1 MSTRQNKRNG
11 KLGLI
16 ISFVIGVGLGILVAP
31 RTGDETRRILS
42 EIGKQYESIVAQK
55 LFRDKKEIF
64 YLRKRIIATFRVRR
78 HNSFRNPRIEQF

>member
-42 EIGKQYESIVAQK
+42 EIGKQYIQK
-55 LFRDKKEIF
+55 SSDWLNEKIDQFSE
-64 YLRKRIIATFRVRR
+64 IATKYA
-78 HNSFRNPRIEQF
+78 EDMKEYLEEKE

>member
-42 EIGKQYESIVAQK
+42 EIGKQYIQK
-55 LFRDKKEIF
+55 SSDWLNEKIDQFSE
-64 YLRKRIIATFRVRR
+64 IATKYAED
-78 HNSFRNPRIEQF
+78 IKEYLEEKE

>member
-42 EIGKQYESIVAQK
+42 EIGKQYIHKSSDWLNEKIDQFS
-55 LFRDKKEIF
+55 E
-64 YLRKRIIATFRVRR
+64 IATKYAED
-78 HNSFRNPRIEQF
+78 IKEYLEEKE

>member
-31 RTGDETRRILS
+31 RTGDKTRRILS
-42 EIGKQYESIVAQK
+42 EIGKQYIQK
-55 LFRDKKEIF
+55 SSDWLNEKIDQFSE
-64 YLRKRIIATFRVRR
+64 IATKYAED
-78 HNSFRNPRIEQF
+78 IKEYLEEKE

>member
-16 ISFVIGVGLGILVAP
+16 TSFVIGVGLGILVAP

-42 EIGKQYESIVAQK
+42 EIGKQYIQK
-55 LFRDKKEIF
+55 SSDWLNEKIDQFSE
-64 YLRKRIIATFRVRR
+64 IATKYAED
-78 HNSFRNPRIEQF
+78 IKEYLEEKE

>member
-16 ISFVIGVGLGILVAP
+16 IPFVIGVGLGILVAP

-42 EIGKQYESIVAQK
+42 EIGKQYIQK
-55 LFRDKKEIF
+55 SSDWLNEKIDQFSE
-64 YLRKRIIATFRVRR
+64 IATKYAED
-78 HNSFRNPRIEQF
+78 IKEYLEEKE

>member
-1 MSTRQNKRNG
+1 MSNRQNKRNG

-42 EIGKQYESIVAQK
+42 EIGKQYIQK
-55 LFRDKKEIF
+55 SSDWLNEKIDQFSE
-64 YLRKRIIATFRVRR
+64 IATKYAED
-78 HNSFRNPRIEQF
+78 IKEYLEEKE

>member
-42 EIGKQYESIVAQK
+42 KIGKQYIQK
-55 LFRDKKEIF
+55 SSDWLNEKIDQFSE
-64 YLRKRIIATFRVRR
+64 IATKYAED
-78 HNSFRNPRIEQF
+78 IKEYLEEKE

>member
-11 KLGLI
+11 KLCLI

-42 EIGKQYESIVAQK
+42 EIGKQYIQK
-55 LFRDKKEIF
+55 SSDWLNEKIDQFSE
-64 YLRKRIIATFRVRR
+64 IATKYAED
-78 HNSFRNPRIEQF
+78 IKEYLEEKE